1 MFGEQGGAEA
11 DPADVGVSDSD
22 YPKESVEEVNEPGTC
37 WGRGCVVG
45 EKCNVVVVAVKVAVV
60 GGEDNKRKA
69 LLKNKYVAV
78 KISML
83 LMILCD
89 SISSL

>member
-1 MFGEQGGAEA
+1 M
-11 DPADVGVSDSD
+11 
-22 YPKESVEEVNEPGTC
+22 
-37 WGRGCVVG
+37 G
-45 EKCNVVVVAVKVAVV
+45 EKCDVVVVVVKVAVVVVV